1 MNLLYETKQRIAFSN
16 TRLIDLKEC
25 LKKET
30 LTKDAESYLRDE
42 IKKSEKNIQ
51 YYSELL
57 QELEKESVA

>member
-16 TRLIDLKEC
+16 IRLIDLKEC

-30 LTKDAESYLRDE
+30 LTKDAESYLRDK

-57 QELEKESVA
+57 QELEKESGA